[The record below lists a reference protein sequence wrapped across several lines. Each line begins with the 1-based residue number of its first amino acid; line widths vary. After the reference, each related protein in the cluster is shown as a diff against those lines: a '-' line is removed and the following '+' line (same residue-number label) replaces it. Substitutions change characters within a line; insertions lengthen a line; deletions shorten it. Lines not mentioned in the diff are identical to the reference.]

1 MPPLQPSLQ
10 KMKIIAQPEIS
21 AMEWLW
27 NIFDSDAET
36 NAQTIMMYFASR
48 LIQVRIFLLLSFI
61 WLD

>member
-1 MPPLQPSLQ
+1 
-10 KMKIIAQPEIS
+10 MKIIAQPEIL

>member
-1 MPPLQPSLQ
+1 MPLLQPSLQ

-36 NAQTIMMYFASR
+36 NAQTIIMYFASS
-48 LIQVRIFLLLSFI
+48 LIQVHTFLVLSFI